1 MKYYSSEVSI
11 PSTDFSRWRL
21 RTTKLGAQRWKYLSE
36 GTDLSKD
43 PQDNCTKY
51 LLGEK
56 FATKSYKQKR
66 TRASEVLEDGAT
78 FFAEIQD
85 GVSGTWPN
93 QYKGPMFMTIGY
105 VAAAYF
111 SGKEIPEANRRE
123 MIRYL
128 VNTSHP
134 VDGGWGL
141 HEQDKSTC
149 FGTTMNY
156 VILRLLGLP
165 ADHPV
170 CAKARKTLQRLGG
183 AIGCP
188 HWGKMWLALLNL
200 YSWGGVNPAPTELF
214 TLPYWLPIHP
224 MRWWVHTRA
233 IYLAA
238 GYLST
243 AKVSCPLTPLL
254 KDIRSEIFTKPFDEV
269 DFSHNRNTVCGVDLY
284 YPHTKLLNTLN
295 WCMVMYEKYIRPRWL
310 QNLSNKRAYELLLKE
325 LENTTYLS
333 IAPVSGAFTAIVLFV
348 EEGIYGTKFN
358 RVFDRMS
365 EELFMG
371 PQGMTVMGT
380 NGSQVWDAAFA
391 IQCLFVSGLAE
402 KPQYQKT
409 IEDAFKFLVRSQF
422 DTDCVPG
429 SFREAR
435 KGSWP
440 FSTKEQGYTVS
451 DCTAEAMKSI
461 LLVMNSDAFSYL
473 HILFDTGRLH
483 SGIDVLLGLQN
494 VGSFE
499 FGSFA
504 SYEPIKATPLLEA
517 INPAEVFGNI
527 MVEYPYVECTD
538 SSVLGLISYS
548 ESEYYREA
556 DIKRAIKRAI
566 QYIIKAQ
573 GMDGS
578 WYGSWGI
585 CYTYAGMFALEALSH
600 VGQDYHNSEAV
611 RKGCDFLVRRQLSD
625 GGWGETM
632 RSSETH
638 TYISSKKSLVVQTAW
653 VVIALLLSKY
663 PNKEVIMSGIALIVS
678 RQQPSGEWLY
688 EADEG
693 VFNHSCAIQYPNY
706 KFVFPIKALGLYIKK
721 YGDFNL

>member
-1 MKYYSSEVSI
+1 MQYYSSEVGI
-11 PSTDFSRWRL
+11 QPTDLSRWRL
-21 RTTKLGAQRWKYLSE
+21 RTTKLGAQRWTYLPE
-36 GTDLSKD
+36 DADVSKD

-56 FATKSYKQKR
+56 FPVKSFKQQR

-78 FFAEIQD
+78 FFSEIQD
-85 GVSGTWPN
+85 SKSGTWPN

-111 SGKEIPEANRRE
+111 SGKEIPEAVRQE

-156 VILRLLGLP
+156 VVLRLLGLP

-170 CAKARKTLQRLGG
+170 CVKARVTLKKLGG

-200 YSWGGVNPAPTELF
+200 YSWDGVNPAPTELF
-214 TLPYWLPIHP
+214 TLPYWVPIHP

-238 GYLST
+238 GYLGT

-254 KDIRSEIFTKPFDEV
+254 KEIRSEIFTKPFDDV

-284 YPHTKLLNTLN
+284 YPHTTLLNTLN
-295 WCMVMYEKYIRPRWL
+295 WCMVKYEKYIRPRWL
-310 QNLSNKRAYELLLKE
+310 QKFSNKRAYELLLKD
-325 LENTTYLS
+325 LENSTYLS

-348 EEGIYGTKFN
+348 EEGIYGSKFN
-358 RVFDRMS
+358 KVFDRMS

-391 IQCLFVSGLAE
+391 IQCLFVSGLAG

-409 IEDAFKFLVRSQF
+409 IEGAFKFLVRSQF

-429 SFREAR
+429 SFREPR

-440 FSTKEQGYTVS
+440 FSTK
-451 DCTAEAMKSI
+451 
-461 LLVMNSDAFSYL
+461 
-473 HILFDTGRLH
+473 
-483 SGIDVLLGLQN
+483 
-494 VGSFE
+494 
-499 FGSFA
+499 
-504 SYEPIKATPLLEA
+504 
-517 INPAEVFGNI
+517 
-527 MVEYPYVECTD
+527 
-538 SSVLGLISYS
+538 
-548 ESEYYREA
+548 
-556 DIKRAIKRAI
+556 RARV
-566 QYIIKAQ
+566 Y
-573 GMDGS
+573 
-578 WYGSWGI
+578 
-585 CYTYAGMFALEALSH
+585 C
-600 VGQDYHNSEAV
+600 
-611 RKGCDFLVRRQLSD
+611 
-625 GGWGETM
+625 
-632 RSSETH
+632 
-638 TYISSKKSLVVQTAW
+638 
-653 VVIALLLSKY
+653 
-663 PNKEVIMSGIALIVS
+663 
-678 RQQPSGEWLY
+678 
-688 EADEG
+688 
-693 VFNHSCAIQYPNY
+693 
-706 KFVFPIKALGLYIKK
+706 
-721 YGDFNL
+721 